1 MASSFA
7 FFDKLSGAS
16 RQSLLTYSIVCG
28 GQPDGAER
36 LGVEYDQEVRW
47 FAFRVMFFVVDA
59 WSEHMFCC
67 KWWWKKMEKVLV
79 CTCDPKICAQMIPW
93 LFAVMP
99 FLGRVAFQGHGSLPE
114 NEHQCGGLLSGWP
127 QWSFWWHPCLCREWG
142 RVCLSL
148 GHRLKKRHLER
159 IGCPPKRWDVT
170 MLRCLDVLLPVA
182 LRLEMLNLGIELGR
196 IGELQ
201 ERYASIKWVNVVTC
215 TSLVR
220 PLSGPKVTIRSSNP
234 LQPRTT

>member
-36 LGVEYDQEVRW
+36 LGV
-47 FAFRVMFFVVDA
+47 
-59 WSEHMFCC
+59 WSRGSLVCIPSDVLCSRRLIRAHVCC

-93 LFAVMP
+93 LFAVMS

-127 QWSFWWHPCLCREWG
+127 QWSFWWHPCLCRERG

-170 MLRCLDVLLPVA
+170 MLRCLDVFA
-182 LRLEMLNLGIELGR
+182 TG
-196 IGELQ
+196 
-201 ERYASIKWVNVVTC
+201 
-215 TSLVR
+215 
-220 PLSGPKVTIRSSNP
+220 GPTAGNA
-234 LQPRTT
+234 